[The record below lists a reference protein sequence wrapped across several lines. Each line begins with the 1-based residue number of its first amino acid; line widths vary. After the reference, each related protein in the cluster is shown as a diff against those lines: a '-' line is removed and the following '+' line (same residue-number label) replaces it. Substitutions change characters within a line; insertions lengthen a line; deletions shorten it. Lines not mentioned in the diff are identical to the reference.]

1 MRFSQQL
8 MITLIFSKNHLK
20 LKIYQSI
27 SPAKAREKPPANVEK
42 KKKKRKWDMNGG

>member
-42 KKKKRKWDMNGG
+42 KKKRKWDMNGG